1 MVQDYDEDIKP
12 PPNVISGEQIVE
24 KSDSKHQNVDVL
36 EDEMGY
42 QEDEEDEAEEG
53 ESGELLSKLIENLQG
68 NPALQNESIRKWFK
82 LENIS
87 DEKDLHDYKNLLN
100 GMAALFYTNHKMQDV
115 TLFFYMWK
123 ERAL

>member
-1 MVQDYDEDIKP
+1 MDYYEE
-12 PPNVISGEQIVE
+12 NRREEEEGE
-24 KSDSKHQNVDVL
+24 
-36 EDEMGY
+36 
-42 QEDEEDEAEEG
+42 EEEEEG

-68 NPALQNESIRKWFK
+68 NPALQNESVRKWFK
-82 LENIS
+82 LQKIS

-123 ERAL
+123 ERALQLKEEREAEQ